1 MKRLTLLCAQHQNLC
16 DLAFLLVA
24 MGFRDG
30 FSMFSGRC
38 CHLFPSA
45 IQYEDQKNSQGT
57 KLCGIRQ
64 SVASSRGSGKLNK
77 WDSVDKSKK
86 YPVAVAYNSQ
96 LSFKSQSTLVVSYN
110 VSYLFKEI

>member
-1 MKRLTLLCAQHQNLC
+1 MVSAC
-16 DLAFLLVA
+16 FLEDVA
-24 MGFRDG
+24 IC
-30 FSMFSGRC
+30 SHPQSNT
-38 CHLFPSA
+38 
-45 IQYEDQKNSQGT
+45 KTKKKSQGT